1 MVHHVLVMS
10 VNPGFGGQ
18 QFIPFTLEKIRHVC
32 AVRAE
37 LGLEYRVEVDG
48 GIAEDTIAQVVEAG
62 ADLLVAG
69 NAIFGDGHP
78 EENAR
83 RLLHMAR
90 AVSGKLS
97 RPGTKHSVPPGP
109 PKNVREKGRPL
120 HRTTRKRKSLL
131 RGSTV

>member
-18 QFIPFTLEKIRHVC
+18 QFIPFSLEKIRHLC

-69 NAIFGDGHP
+69 QAIFGDGHP

-90 AVSGKLS
+90 AAAGERSKQN
-97 RPGTKHSVPPGP
+97 TKHSGLG
-109 PKNVREKGRPL
+109 KNVRENGRPL
-120 HRTTRKRKSLL
+120 HRATGKRKGLL